1 MIIEHPWKSYATIAG
16 LSTAIYYTVIGWQYY
31 LPEIKSWLGQRHKP
45 VQLREIN
52 SQSSDTTEESVQ
64 LGIDE
69 SELVDDLSEAPAWQ
83 SEEMFET
90 AEKLSTHL
98 ISEIEE
104 GHSKEYSKPDLILM
118 MQMILKNYSVLKG
131 TPFQKVINNRIEAE
145 CAKYGS
151 IHLSEG
157 DIIEVWRMV

>member
-16 LSTAIYYTVIGWQYY
+16 LSTAAYYAVIGWKFY
-31 LPEIKSWLGQRHKP
+31 LAEIKSWLGQRHKP

-52 SQSSDTTEESVQ
+52 SQSSDTVAES
-64 LGIDE
+64 LPPEIDE

-104 GHSKEYSKPDLILM
+104 AHSKEYSKPDLILM

-157 DIIEVWRMV
+157 EMIEVWRMV

>member
-1 MIIEHPWKSYATIAG
+1 MIIEHPWKSYATITG
-16 LSTAIYYTVIGWQYY
+16 LSTAIYYAVICWQYY
-31 LPEIKSWLGQRHKP
+31 LPEIKSWLGQRHK
-45 VQLREIN
+45 
-52 SQSSDTTEESVQ
+52 SVQ
-64 LGIDE
+64 HRENISRSNDALAEQYPPEIDD
-69 SELVDDLSEAPAWQ
+69 SILVDDLSEAPAWQ

-104 GHSKEYSKPDLILM
+104 AHSKEYSKPDLILM

-131 TPFQKVINNRIEAE
+131 TPFQLVINNRIESE

-151 IHLSEG
+151 THLSEG
-157 DIIEVWRMV
+157 EMIEVWRMV

>member
-16 LSTAIYYTVIGWQYY
+16 LSTAIYYAVIGWQYY

-52 SQSSDTTEESVQ
+52 SPSSDTTEESVQ
-64 LGIDE
+64 QEIDE
-69 SELVDDLSEAPAWQ
+69 SELVDDLSEAPEWQ

-104 GHSKEYSKPDLILM
+104 AHSKEYSKPDLILM

-131 TPFQKVINNRIEAE
+131 TPFQKVINNRIESE

-157 DIIEVWRMV
+157 EMIEVWRKV

>member
-16 LSTAIYYTVIGWQYY
+16 LSTAIYYAVIGWQYY

-52 SQSSDTTEESVQ
+52 GQSSDTLGETEPPE
-64 LGIDE
+64 IDE
-69 SELVDDLSEAPAWQ
+69 NNLVDDLSEAPAWQ

-104 GHSKEYSKPDLILM
+104 AHSKEYSKPDLILM

-157 DIIEVWRMV
+157 EMIEVWRMV

>member
-16 LSTAIYYTVIGWQYY
+16 LSTAAYYAVIGCKFY
-31 LPEIKSWLGQRHKP
+31 LAETKSWLGQRHKP

-52 SQSSDTTEESVQ
+52 GQSSDTGAESVP
-64 LGIDE
+64 LEIDE

-104 GHSKEYSKPDLILM
+104 AHSKEYSKPDLILM

-131 TPFQKVINNRIEAE
+131 TPFQKVINSRIEAE